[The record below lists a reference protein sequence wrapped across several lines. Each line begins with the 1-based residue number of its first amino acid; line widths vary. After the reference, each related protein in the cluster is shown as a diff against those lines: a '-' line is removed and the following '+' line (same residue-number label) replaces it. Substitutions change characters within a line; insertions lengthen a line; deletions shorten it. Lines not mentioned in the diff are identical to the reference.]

1 MPKRGS
7 LWFRRLMREVRKI
20 SPHIRVKYV
29 KHGFYRIYWKD
40 AYMHEV
46 YAEMPMLGYDWV
58 EDDIRMDESQRYFEE
73 FEDSGEVTRK
83 IKNFMEGYYDS
94 LDVIRTRTFMFKN
107 NEEFYKEAKEAYQTM
122 YVK

>member
-1 MPKRGS
+1 
-7 LWFRRLMREVRKI
+7 
-20 SPHIRVKYV
+20 
-29 KHGFYRIYWKD
+29 
-40 AYMHEV
+40 MHEV